1 MLFFLPPST
10 ESRLQFVGLTF
21 EIQSFMKNYYP
32 YLTVLAYND
41 SYEKRANK
49 MHIIIVRLM

>member
-1 MLFFLPPST
+1 MLFFL
-10 ESRLQFVGLTF
+10 LFHFVGLTS

-32 YLTVLAYND
+32 NLTVLAYND

-49 MHIIIVRLM
+49 MHIINVRLK